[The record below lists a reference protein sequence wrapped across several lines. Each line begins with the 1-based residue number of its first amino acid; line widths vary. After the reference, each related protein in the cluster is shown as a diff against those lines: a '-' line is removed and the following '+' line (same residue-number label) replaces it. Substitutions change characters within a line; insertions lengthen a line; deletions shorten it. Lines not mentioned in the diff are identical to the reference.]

1 MLLDRAL
8 ELLRKILE
16 QTNVTHI
23 RLQDAL
29 NPVYIEYDEE
39 TLEEKEDQEYP
50 NEFDLVLHGDLCH
63 AEIQAIDE
71 LLADF
76 DYIEMRLRDGKL
88 EIFQSDRE
96 EATP

>member
-1 MLLDRAL
+1 MLLDKAL

-29 NPVYIEYDEE
+29 NPVYIEYDE

-71 LLADF
+71 LLANY

-88 EIFQSDRE
+88 EIFQSEQE
-96 EATP
+96 EATT